1 MNDPHEIANTFH
13 DYFLTVTEIVKG
25 NIKKVTMIP
34 GKTWILPNTWLTTL
48 TAHFQ
53 VIIGTRPQLMKLIR
67 LSNP

>member
-34 GKTWILPNTWLTTL
+34 GKT
-48 TAHFQ
+48 
-53 VIIGTRPQLMKLIR
+53 
-67 LSNP
+67 